1 MKNSNPDDTKKY
13 ASMRIWKKRWYR
25 ITSFLA
31 AVVVFCT
38 TYALILPA
46 VTQERAVAQDS
57 GVSVRGITISKIT
70 DGTAPFDGKP
80 TGSLYDPGNDENDGN
95 KIVRT
100 FDKLSYDFMVETAS
114 QKIYTDARVKLEF
127 ILPLTKDQAEFDV
140 AAMGW
145 MDTTDG
151 YTYKYQ
157 ENQTCTI
164 GNNTYTN
171 CQVFTCYKHLVL
183 TPGATS
189 VIPGAFTNNLTINV
203 KSMKNGDKIT
213 PIIIATPELNAN
225 GGYTLTMTKDDTNAV
240 TVSAAPRY
248 NVKLKGGPSYKDTFD
263 FTTGNDTAQNKTAG
277 SVVGRAMK
285 FGVTL
290 QLYND
295 GNNKG
300 FKGIELPTGDITFDL
315 KLTSKYGA
323 AETETTDVT
332 TNYTPLLWSCDYNS
346 ISRTNKKNSDGRD
359 LTKDFSGS
367 AYEYAPWT
375 SEPGVWHGDDKT
387 CYHGGGWSAK
397 QTGDTISVTVF
408 NYAINVNEMPTKNG
422 DGGSVLYNPAN
433 GEGCF
438 SSGEIWIV
446 QPFNTIGSTTNS
458 GYDIQTD
465 FKDGTFYTTVEVQ
478 NVQAKSIGSGGN
490 KVDDDAAQMKKDDD
504 KETVTLPL
512 YSEGNVTNRI
522 AYRKDATSDE
532 GVGVNNP
539 YDGKDFATPGTSFYI
554 YSGIDYTDSGE
565 PVNQLYW
572 ATNFTRINAD
582 IFEVTDKPTIICKQD
597 DKVVSSEK
605 YTVLYVGDIN
615 NWGDEEALQ
624 SATEDGRQYYTS
636 LDQLKNDKKKC
647 IGVLYCV
654 KGPLTGSV
662 SFIARLPV
670 KVRGDLTAD
679 KIGKAYMTVSTSRA
693 WTKKMYEKDGKSESN
708 IPALDIWTN
717 NGTTLDNSFPLGR
730 YQHANIKNVDWGWYK
745 KEIYP
750 EDGSPSEPH
759 NSEWNWYG
767 DTLLVIK
774 FKSKINKTLLQ
785 KLPDKPNTAKD
796 TFNLDANQRIVDF
809 ELQPATKYDNHQTS
823 NIDNVTTLTIVD
835 TLPKGLNYVEN
846 SAYIGGT
853 YKQTSVN
860 GGEQGEFTGGT
871 KITLSSGGTPT
882 EPSNVGD
889 ATLFKKVDA
898 AGTTTLTWKVRCKIG
913 EPVKPIYYSVEIGD
927 RYNASNDIPVGT
939 TKLPY
944 NVRIYAAGEDLR
956 APNAANGNRA
966 DGSISAV
973 RGSAYSFGKYTTN
986 ETVEPNGNIEYK
998 IYYDNISTAE
1008 TQVKLV
1014 DVMPANGVNG
1024 SQFSGNYTV
1033 ESFKFDT
1040 NKCEIS
1046 KLKLYYTNVETYRDN
1061 SAVDYD
1067 AISESNDWE
1076 SAQIS
1081 PTDGTVAAMNGK
1093 TPVAF
1098 AVLGTLDAEKSVN
1111 IDLTIK
1117 LNDPS
1122 TPKFTYVDFDG
1133 ATANYYSDNS
1143 EYRAYLG
1150 AYFVDSGDGH
1160 GKVVEF
1166 TQMSDRS
1173 NQWPQAIAVSSYDG
1187 IGRFKVKKGET
1198 YTISFDYRNIEVDD
1212 DLQIAA
1218 IFVDEN
1224 VNANGGGSVE
1234 GAEAQGKFAW
1244 LCWAWRDN
1252 KDWTSYTNT
1261 FEAPCDGT
1269 ILLAPYTW
1277 IGYNIINQKIWLDNI
1292 KIEEIQDNKY
1302 INTVISGSGANS
1314 TTQQTKASTPIIR
1327 RSIEGLTWLDRDSDG
1342 VQNDGYNRY
1351 ISGVK
1356 VSLLKLKYGFDPTN
1370 EASYESYCYP
1380 GTTKQVTVE
1389 TGKQVSVISQGS
1401 ATDYTDYISGRYRFM
1416 DLPEGIYAVKFEDGT
1431 GETKISPL
1439 IASPANRGEDDT
1451 LDSDG
1456 IAVYTNDRSALEYTL
1471 IKGIVMPAAADGYTY
1486 ESKCNDSG
1494 FYERG
1499 YELPKSGGKGTD
1511 AYTFLGLTIWGFAFL
1526 AFVYRKARKTFGKSK

>member
-13 ASMRIWKKRWYR
+13 ASTRLWKKRWYR

-46 VTQERAVAQDS
+46 VTQERTITQDS
-57 GVSVRGITISKIT
+57 GVKVSGITISKIT
-70 DGTAPFDGKP
+70 DGTAPFDGTPK
-80 TGSLYDPGNDENDGN
+80 GSPYDPGNDENDGN

-127 ILPLTKDQAEFDV
+127 ILPLKKDEAEFDV

-183 TPGATS
+183 TDGATS
-189 VIPGAFTNNLTINV
+189 VIPGAFTNNLAINV

-225 GGYTLTMTKDDTNAV
+225 GGYTLTVTESEPNAV

-248 NVKLKGGPSYKDTFD
+248 NVKLDGGHSYKGTFD
-263 FTTGNDTAQNKTAG
+263 FSTGNNLAQQYGDGYIADPSKKD
-277 SVVGRAMK
+277 VVGRAMK

-290 QLYND
+290 QLYNN

-300 FKGIELPTGDITFDL
+300 FKGIELPTGPITFDL
-315 KLTSKYGA
+315 KLNSKYGSGG
-323 AETETTDVT
+323 EKNKDVT

-346 ISRTNKKNSDGRD
+346 WTPIDSPNSDGRTLQD
-359 LTKDFSGS
+359 SMGC
-367 AYEYAPWT
+367 AYEYAPW
-375 SEPGVWHGDDKT
+375 SNKDGWHDDKT
-387 CYHGGGWSAK
+387 CYHGGGWSAT
-397 QTGDTISVTVF
+397 QTGVTISVTVSD
-408 NYAINVNEMPTKNG
+408 YAIDVNQMPTKNG

-446 QPFNTIGSTTNS
+446 QPFNKTDGTAHSENYE
-458 GYDIQTD
+458 YDILENGPGD
-465 FKDGTFYTTVEVQ
+465 FYTTVEVQ
-478 NVQAKSIGSGGN
+478 NVQAKSIGSGETP
-490 KVDDDAAQMKKDDD
+490 VVESAAQMKKEDDS
-504 KETVTLPL
+504 KILTLPL
-512 YSEGNVTNRI
+512 YLEGNVTNRI

-554 YSGIDYTDSGE
+554 YSGIDYIDNGE
-565 PVNQLYW
+565 PDNQLYW

-582 IFEVTDKPTIICKQD
+582 IFEVTGAPTMTCKAD
-597 DKVVSSEK
+597 GSTVNPDN
-605 YTVLYVGDIN
+605 YTVLYVGNDT
-615 NWGDEEALQ
+615 NWWDEYNLQ
-624 SATEDGRQYYTS
+624 ACTEDWMTYYTS
-636 LDQLKNDKKKC
+636 LDELNRKNKKC

-654 KGPLTGSV
+654 KGPLSGSV

-670 KVRGDLTAD
+670 KVRGDLTSD

-693 WTKKMYEKDGKSESN
+693 WTKKMYEKAGKEIPN
-708 IPALDIWTN
+708 INIWA
-717 NGTTLDNSFPLGR
+717 GEYPEKTLKNLFPSGY
-730 YQHANIKNVDWGWYK
+730 YQHANIYKDTWDWYK

-750 EDGSPSEPH
+750 EDGSASTPH
-759 NSEWNWYG
+759 NSSWNWFG

-774 FKSKINKTLLQ
+774 FKSQINKTLLQ
-785 KLPDKPNTAKD
+785 KLPDDSAKT

-809 ELQPATKYDNHQTS
+809 ELQPAIEYDNHQTS
-823 NIDNVTTLTIVD
+823 NIGDVTTLTIVD
-835 TLPKGLNYVEN
+835 TLPKYLKYVQG

-853 YKQTSVN
+853 YNQTSEN
-860 GGEQGEFTGGT
+860 GGTQGEVTGGRL
-871 KITLSSGGTPT
+871 ITPSSGETPT
-882 EPSNVGD
+882 EPINVGE
-889 ATLFKKVDA
+889 ATLFIGEAD
-898 AGTTTLTWKVRCKIG
+898 GTTTLTWKVRCKIG

-927 RYNASNDIPVGT
+927 RYDASNDIPVGT
-939 TKLPY
+939 TELPY

-956 APNAANGNRA
+956 APTAANLNYA
-966 DGSISAV
+966 EGSITAV

-998 IYYDNISTAE
+998 IYYDNISGGNNTP
-1008 TQVKLV
+1008 VKLV
-1014 DVMPANGVNG
+1014 DVMPADGING
-1024 SQFSGNYTV
+1024 SQFSGTYTV

-1040 NKCEIS
+1040 TKCDIS
-1046 KLKLYYTNVETYRDN
+1046 KLDLYYTTDEKYRN
-1061 SAVDYD
+1061 GMVDD
-1067 AISESNDWE
+1067 SVIRSWTQATINE
-1076 SAQIS
+1076 
-1081 PTDGTVAAMNGK
+1081 DGTVTAMNGSP
-1093 TPVAF
+1093 PVAW

-1122 TPKFTYVDFDG
+1122 TPKFTYVDFDSTAASTFYNDNNNNYG
-1133 ATANYYSDNS
+1133 ATLVRLDEAHGNS
-1143 EYRAYLG
+1143 IY
-1150 AYFVDSGDGH
+1150 
-1160 GKVVEF
+1160 F
-1166 TQMSDRS
+1166 TQLSSAS
-1173 NQWPQAIAVSSYDG
+1173 NETPHSIAVSNFDG
-1187 IGRFKVKKGET
+1187 TGKFEVKKGKK
-1198 YTISFDYRNIEVDD
+1198 YTLSYDYRFEKVEDN
-1212 DLQIAA
+1212 LQVAAMIASK
-1218 IFVDEN
+1218 EK
-1224 VNANGGGSVE
+1224 NANRLGSLYSSWTN
-1234 GAEAQGKFAW
+1234 ARDPYLWSDISGKWVSTTF
-1244 LCWAWRDN
+1244 
-1252 KDWTSYTNT
+1252 S
-1261 FEAPCDGT
+1261 FEAPCDGYVFIVPLHWDRDVT
-1269 ILLAPYTW
+1269 
-1277 IGYNIINQKIWLDNI
+1277 GQNIWFDNI
-1292 KIEEIQDNKY
+1292 KIEEIQENKY
-1302 INTVISGSGANS
+1302 VNAVISGANS
-1314 TTQQTKASTPIIR
+1314 TTQQTAATTPIIR
-1327 RSIEGLTWLDRDSDG
+1327 RSIEGLTWLDRNSDG
-1342 VQNDGYNRY
+1342 VQNDGPERC

-1356 VSLLKLKYGFDPTN
+1356 VSLLKLKDGGNAEN
-1370 EASYESYCYP
+1370 EADYETYCYP
-1380 GTTKQVTVE
+1380 NSTTPVTVE
-1389 TGKQVSVISQGS
+1389 TGKQVSVISQG
-1401 ATDYTDYISGRYRFM
+1401 APADYTAYIQGRYRFM
-1416 DLPEGIYAVKFEDGT
+1416 DLPEGTYAVKFEDGT
-1431 GETKISPL
+1431 GDIKISPL

-1526 AFVYRKARKTFGKSK
+1526 AFVYRQARKTFGKSK